1 MNPGSLVRMRRSVR
15 RVARTLPLVTVVL
28 IWNLPP
34 VVDAQERAPARVGG
48 SLADLDNSIEAVV
61 RTVDPSVVQIFTSG
75 LAPAAGVVTDQSNLV
90 TTQRASGSGVIV
102 DAEGYI
108 VTNAHVV
115 RGASRIRVEIPIVP
129 VGRSLL
135 ARRTRVAPARV
146 IGLDE
151 ETDIAVLRVEERGLP
166 ALPFSDSDEIRTG
179 QVVLAFGS
187 PLGLQNSVSL
197 GIVSAVARQLEP
209 ESPMV
214 YIQTDAAINL
224 GNSGGPLVDARG
236 RLVGVNTLILSGAA
250 STAGPGFA
258 APSNIVRTVFEQI
271 KRTGRV
277 RRGEIGVRAQ
287 TVTPTLAAGLG
298 LKRDQGAV
306 LADVAPGSPADRAGL
321 SVGDLVLT
329 LDGKAIENGR
339 QLHVNLYRREV
350 GDTVRLEVLRG
361 DKPTTVTVS
370 VAERA
375 DSLSAASLLADPRE
389 NVVPRLGILA
399 ATLDAKLAAMLP
411 LRSKSGVV
419 VASASAGVLD
429 SDNGGLVPGDVIH
442 AVNGQWISDLPALR
456 KAVESVKTGAPVV
469 LQIERRGVLMY
480 LAFTLD

>member
-1 MNPGSLVRMRRSVR
+1 MQPGSLRHAVIALLTF
-15 RVARTLPLVTVVL
+15 VAPAVS
-28 IWNLPP
+28 
-34 VVDAQERAPARVGG
+34 AQERASAGGAR
-48 SLADLDNSIEAVV
+48 SLADFDNSIEALV
-61 RTVDPSVVQIFTSG
+61 RTVDPSVVQIFTTG
-75 LAPAAGVVTDQSNLV
+75 LASAAGVVTDQSNLV

-129 VGRSLL
+129 TGQSLL
-135 ARRTRVAPARV
+135 ARRSRVAPARL

-166 ALPFSDSDEIRTG
+166 ALSFGDSDEIRAG
-179 QVVLAFGS
+179 QMVLAFGS

-197 GIVSAVARQLEP
+197 GIVSAVARQLEA

-214 YIQTDAAINL
+214 YVQTDAAINS

-236 RLVGVNTLILSGAA
+236 RLVGVNTLILSGPASAA
-250 STAGPGFA
+250 APGFA

-287 TVTPTLAAGLG
+287 TITPVLAAGLG

-306 LADVAPGSPADRAGL
+306 LSDVAPGSPADRAGL
-321 SVGDLVLT
+321 SIGDLVLT
-329 LDGKAIENGR
+329 LDGKPIENGR

-350 GDTVRLEVLRG
+350 GDLVRLEVLRG

-370 VAERA
+370 MAERS
-375 DSLSAASLLADPRE
+375 DPLSAASLLPDPRE
-389 NVVPRLGILA
+389 NVVARLGILA
-399 ATLDAKLAAMLP
+399 ATLDPKVAAGLP

-419 VASASAGVLD
+419 VASASAGALA
-429 SDNGGLVPGDVIH
+429 SDNGGLQPGDVIH
-442 AVNGQWISDLPALR
+442 AVNGEWISDLPALR
-456 KAVESVKTGAPVV
+456 TAVDGAKPGAAVV

-480 LAFTLD
+480 LAFTVE